1 MLRLLLLRAVPLAL
15 RPIVI
20 LLEGYLVVGG
30 NILVLTLP
38 IAMMALTIS
47 SIPVYI
53 DYYRADQNNPARE
66 TMGEQYISGL
76 LWVTLLSLA
85 VLAPVLF
92 VSDLGMGGGLIAA
105 TCLFFLIEKA
115 STEVSRMLEFRKA
128 FVKWF
133 LLQTARSGWM
143 LLPIMASLAGLSYE
157 RAFVVSAA
165 LATVAFSVL
174 FLKVT
179 GLRIVFDR
187 RGLAAIRANLI
198 YLVGSIMPASY
209 LQLPRI
215 LVARLFPEQAHIFLA
230 TAQLAQ
236 GVALVFNVRFQIP
249 YRKLIARKTRMFQKL
264 VQPAM
269 LRLLL
274 IPALIAP
281 LWMGGAML
289 LSFDDLTGIALGL
302 ALFPLLVADALMFA
316 ILATHLGYLPWFE
329 RRSRVFVTYVI
340 NAVLLLALLMVYQ
353 VPQIADRLSVF
364 TIVSSFIVLGL
375 GWLGMVLVRHFKV
388 RPTQSRN

>member
-1 MLRLLLLRAVPLAL
+1 MRAVPLVI
-15 RPIVI
+15 RPMVI
-20 LLEGYLVVGG
+20 LLEGYLVTGG

-53 DYYRADQNNPARE
+53 DYYRAEQSNPARQA
-66 TMGEQYISGL
+66 MGEQYISGL
-76 LWVTLLSLA
+76 LWVTLISLA
-85 VLAPVLF
+85 VLAAVLI
-92 VSDLGMGGGLIAA
+92 VADLGMGGWLIVA
-105 TCLFFLIEKA
+105 TCLVFLIEKA

-133 LLQTARSGWM
+133 LVQIARSGWM
-143 LLPIMASLAGLSYE
+143 LLPIMASFAGQSYE

-165 LATVAFSVL
+165 LATVVFVVL

-179 GLRIVFDR
+179 RLRIVFDR
-187 RGLAAIRANLI
+187 HGLTAIRGNLI
-198 YLVGSIMPASY
+198 YLAGSIMPASY

-236 GVALVFNVRFQIP
+236 GVGLVFNVRFQIP
-249 YRKLIARKTRMFQKL
+249 YRQLIARKTQLFQKL
-264 VQPAM
+264 VQPAI

-281 LWMGGAML
+281 FWMIGSIL
-289 LSFDDLTGIALGL
+289 LAVDTLVGIALGTV
-302 ALFPLLVADALMFA
+302 LFPLLVADSLMFA
-316 ILATHLGYLPWFE
+316 ILSAHLGYLPWFE
-329 RRSRVFVTYVI
+329 RRRRVFVTYVI
-340 NAVLLLALLMVYQ
+340 NIIALMILLIAIVAPPVVGTLSIFTV
-353 VPQIADRLSVF
+353 VPAF
-364 TIVSSFIVLGL
+364 TMFGL
-375 GWLGMVLVRHFKV
+375 GSIVVIISRHFRV
-388 RPTQSRN
+388 NHAR